1 MPDRQSRN
9 ESFSSWSSRTGVEGQ
24 RSPSGI
30 SVQRKRGGVHS
41 RKQEGPL
48 WVSSGHCSGKPETGG
63 FRPDAAGHSSRSALS
78 QGYFPN
84 SATNKKIKPA
94 KKLANRITSGLRP
107 PICIALKAIA
117 ANPSIPITPLTIRM
131 NGEILSFL
139 LRISCLSDEGP
150 LRVSSGQFTSDRVG
164 GGFRPEAGTET
175 NATKARA

>member
-1 MPDRQSRN
+1 MPTAVSVMPNRQSRN
-9 ESFSSWSSRTGVEGQ
+9 ESFSSWSSRTGVGGQ
-24 RSPSGI
+24 RNPSGI

-41 RKQEGPL
+41 RKREGPL

-94 KKLANRITSGLRP
+94 KKLANRITSGLRTP
-107 PICIALKAIA
+107 FCIALKAIA
-117 ANPSIPITPLTIRM
+117 ANPSIPITPLTTRM

-139 LRISCLSDEGP
+139 LRISCLSDEGR
-150 LRVSSGQFTSDRVG
+150 LRVSGRHPSAKHLGDC
-164 GGFRPEAGTET
+164 FRPIAVV
-175 NATKARA
+175 A